1 MNGELNGEA
10 IDRLIRAYCE
20 KAPDGNNPTHRRVVT
35 VNEFDGMERETCRWC
50 GDVKEHPPVVFG
62 DMPDMGEPDS
72 RLPAV
77 PKGFQL
83 IE

>member
-1 MNGELNGEA
+1 MLESLEERIA
-10 IDRLIRAYCE
+10 RAAC
-20 KAPDGNNPTHRRVVT
+20 AQSPTKRHVRIVT
-35 VNEFDGMERETCRWC
+35 ADDEREMETCRYC
-50 GDVKEHPPVVFG
+50 EDVKEHPPVRFG